1 VSAAVQAKTIVVLEG
16 DQTGQEL
23 LEEGLRVL
31 APEVTGLDLEFPRF
45 DLSLES
51 RRASQNQVVH
61 EAARAI
67 REHGFGLKAATI
79 TPEDRDGV
87 GSPNRILREE
97 IGGKVIVRTGRRIP
111 GVAPFGG
118 VHAPISIVRMAV
130 GDAYGAKEW
139 REGEGDDEVAFRTE
153 RIERRICRA
162 VAEFSFR
169 QASQAGAKVFG
180 GPKYTVSPTYE
191 GMLKEEMDAAAERH
205 PDVPYEPQ
213 LIDAT
218 FALLISSAGDP
229 LVIPALNRD
238 GDILSDL
245 VLPLFGSIAGSESML
260 VAFEDDYEP
269 RALMAEAAHG
279 TAPALRGKDVA
290 NPMAMIL
297 AGAALL
303 SYGDER
309 AQQVGRAIREA
320 SLEAVGQGIRTAD
333 LGGHAGTTEFTDEV
347 IRRTRSKLE
356 VWATL

>member
-1 VSAAVQAKTIVVLEG
+1 MDANTIVVLEG

-23 LEEGLRVL
+23 LEEALRVL
-31 APEVTGLDLEFPRF
+31 QRDVIGLELEFPWF

-51 RRASQNQVVH
+51 RRATGNRVVY
-61 EAARAI
+61 EAAAAI
-67 REHGFGLKAATI
+67 REHGLGLKGATV
-79 TPEDRDGV
+79 TPEGRDDV

-97 IGGKVIVRTGRRIP
+97 IDGQVIVRTGRRIP
-111 GVAPFGG
+111 GVVPLGG

-139 REGEGDDEVAFRTE
+139 REGEGDDEVAYRTE
-153 RIERRICRA
+153 RIERRICRS

-169 QASQAGAKVFG
+169 QAERTGAKVFG

-205 PDVPYEPQ
+205 PEVPYEPQ

-218 FALLISSAGDP
+218 FALLVASTGAP

-245 VLPLFGSIAGSESML
+245 VLPLFGSIAGSESLL
-260 VAFEDDYEP
+260 VAFNDEYAP
-269 RALMAEAAHG
+269 RAVMAEAAHG
-279 TAPALRGKDVA
+279 TAPSLAGKNVA

-303 SYGDER
+303 AYCSEE
-309 AQQVGRAIREA
+309 AQQAGRAIREA
-320 SLEAVGQGIRTAD
+320 CLEAVSEGVRTAD
-333 LGGHAGTTEFTDEV
+333 LGGHAGTSEFTDEV
-347 IRRTRSKLE
+347 IRRTRTKLE

>member
-1 VSAAVQAKTIVVLEG
+1 MTGQTIVVLDG

-23 LEEGLRVL
+23 LEESLRVL
-31 APEVTGLDLEFPRF
+31 APEVIGLEFEFPRF
-45 DLSLES
+45 DLSLEA
-51 RRASQNQVVH
+51 RRQTNNAVVH

-67 REHGFGLKAATI
+67 REHGLGLKAATV
-79 TPEDRDGV
+79 TPEGRDDV

-97 IGGKVIVRTGRRIP
+97 IGGRVIVRTGRRIP
-111 GVAPFGG
+111 GVVPFGG

-130 GDAYGAKEW
+130 GDAYGANEW
-139 REGEGDDEVAFRTE
+139 REGDGDDEAAFRTE
-153 RIERRICRA
+153 RIERRICHA

-169 QASQAGAKVFG
+169 QAGQVGAKVFG

-191 GMLKEEMDAAAERH
+191 GMLKEEMDAAAARH
-205 PDVPYEPQ
+205 PEVPYEPQ

-218 FALLISSAGDP
+218 FALLIASAGDP

-245 VLPLFGSIAGSESML
+245 VLPLFGSIAGSESLL
-260 VAFEDDYEP
+260 VAFGDDYET

-279 TAPALRGKDVA
+279 TAPSLQGKNVA

-303 SYGDER
+303 SHAGEE
-309 AQQVGRAIREA
+309 AQQAGRAIREA
-320 SLEAVGQGIRTAD
+320 CLEAVSQGVRTAD
-333 LGGHAGTTEFTDEV
+333 LGGHAGTSEFTDEV
-347 IRRTRSKLE
+347 ISRTRSKLE
-356 VWATL
+356 VWSAL